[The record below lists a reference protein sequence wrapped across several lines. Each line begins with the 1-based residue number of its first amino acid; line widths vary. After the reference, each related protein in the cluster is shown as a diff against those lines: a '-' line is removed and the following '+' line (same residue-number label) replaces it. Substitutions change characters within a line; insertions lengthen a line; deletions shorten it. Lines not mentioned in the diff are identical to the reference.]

1 MRAGPCGL
9 EYRTANRQALP
20 AWHWLECF
28 LGSARCSVGAQGV
41 ECHVLCHGGEVSCRP
56 QGTRLALSETRIQ
69 SEVRFQCAGWLP
81 ASAPSPRTPIHS
93 AQRAVPM
100 ALVTFPFSVWCD
112 ASLARIVRRPPAAHA
127 DADKCRQAARPLCA
141 AAHGGQRACHL
152 QGRAGRRGGEEGCR
166 PADRK
171 ARR

>member
-9 EYRTANRQALP
+9 QYRTANRQALP

-28 LGSARCSVGAQGV
+28 LGSARCSVGAQDV
-41 ECHVLCHGGEVSCRP
+41 ECHVPWWCGVLSISGYSVGAFGDEDTVGGAFP
-56 QGTRLALSETRIQ
+56 
-69 SEVRFQCAGWLP
+69 VRRLP
-81 ASAPSPRTPIHS
+81 APAPSPRTPIHS